1 MVNTRGWVFAFLAAL
16 VLWAAMIA
24 LGSAVY
30 EAWTSAP
37 HGVMDQ

>member
-1 MVNTRGWVFAFLAAL
+1 MSRTRGWFFALFAAL